1 MPRQQ
6 PELCGLAAVSQ
17 GLALLILVL
26 VFAEAAEART
36 RSAEAAHWGALQP
49 QPVPIASTPLPA
61 QSIPPLTTDSP
72 RIEAPATPLTPG
84 ISAPPLPS
92 PGETLMPKAA
102 AGMVLNREIEQLQK
116 TASPASGYGSSNAS
130 AQAAWLLGLIYLHG
144 TGVRIDQPLA
154 LQWFERAARK
164 GREPWAFAGLAWCAI
179 DGCGTAANPAT
190 ATQSISR
197 LRAAHPAR
205 ADFLAWL
212 QAARLKPLQLNTAS
226 AGASPAAPERQL
238 LERAAAAG
246 DIQANI
252 ELGIQAFA
260 SKQTSQAVTYFRR
273 VAARSSVAAENLR
286 IVQSRG
292 QASEAA
298 APSAHPGS
306 AQFALDMARMYH
318 RGQGVPANY
327 AEALR
332 FYRLAEQRGSSEA
345 HKMIELIFSRPM
357 PNGSFDPGWMQ
368 QLARVDLSHATPQIA
383 SSVTALQL
391 QREPTPLFD
400 LLPAVWQKRQ
410 QAIAP

>member
-1 MPRQQ
+1 MTRQQ
-6 PELCGLAAVSQ
+6 PELCCLAVVGN

-26 VFAEAAEART
+26 VCAEAAEART
-36 RSAEAAHWGALQP
+36 RSAETAHWGVVQA

-72 RIEAPATPLTPG
+72 RIEAPATPVTPG
-84 ISAPPLPS
+84 IIAPPLRS
-92 PGETLMPKAA
+92 PGETLMPQAA
-102 AGMVLNREIEQLQK
+102 PDMVLKREVEQLQK
-116 TASPASGYGSSNAS
+116 TASPASGYGSSSAS

-154 LQWFERAARK
+154 LQWFERAAHK

-179 DGCGTAANPAT
+179 DGCGTAANPAA
-190 ATQSISR
+190 ATQAISR

-212 QAARLKPLQLNTAS
+212 QATRLKPLQLNTAS
-226 AGASPAAPERQL
+226 AGASPATPERQL

-246 DIQANI
+246 DVQANI

-292 QASEAA
+292 QASEVV
-298 APSAHPGS
+298 APSAPPGS

-368 QLARVDLSHATPQIA
+368 QLARVDLSHTTPQIA